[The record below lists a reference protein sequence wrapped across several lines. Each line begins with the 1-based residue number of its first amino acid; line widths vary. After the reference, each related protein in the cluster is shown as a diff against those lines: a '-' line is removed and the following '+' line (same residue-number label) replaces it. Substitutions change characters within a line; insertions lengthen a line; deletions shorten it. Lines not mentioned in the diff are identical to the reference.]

1 MRKFILSLTIV
12 LISLIILILF
22 LGLKTKKIYDTK
34 DNIGKP
40 ISKLELK
47 ILNENNNFNTADL
60 RKNNF
65 TLINFWASWCAP
77 CKKEHKHLISLKKK
91 NIKILGIN
99 FKDKTSNANEFL
111 KKLGNPYYLIASDQ
125 EGKTSVSFGVY
136 GIPETILVNKDLI
149 IVKKYIG
156 PLDKN
161 DVNKI
166 LEIVNKK

>member
-1 MRKFILSLTIV
+1 MRKIILSLTIV

-34 DNIGKP
+34 DIIGKP

-161 DVNKI
+161 DFYKI

>member
-1 MRKFILSLTIV
+1 MRKIILSLTIV

-34 DNIGKP
+34 DILGKP
-40 ISKLELK
+40 ISELELK
-47 ILNENNNFNTADL
+47 VLNENNNFNTADL
-60 RKNNF
+60 KKNNF

-99 FKDKTSNANEFL
+99 FKDNTSNANDFI
-111 KKLGNPYYLIASDQ
+111 KRLGNPYYLIASDN

-136 GIPETILVNKDLI
+136 GIPETILINKDLI
-149 IVKKYIG
+149 ILKKYIG
-156 PLDKN
+156 PLNQN
-161 DVNKI
+161 DVNEI
-166 LEIVNKK
+166 LELVKKK